1 MPKKNLFNNLKD
13 YNNELEKVL
22 EKKEFSQEVKKSTP

>member
-22 EKKEFSQEVKKSTP
+22 EREEFYDG

>member
-1 MPKKNLFNNLKD
+1 MPRKNLFNNLKD

-22 EKKEFSQEVKKSTP
+22 EKKRIFARGKKSTP

>member
-1 MPKKNLFNNLKD
+1 MPRKNLFNNLKD

-22 EKKEFSQEVKKSTP
+22 EREEFYDG

>member
-22 EKKEFSQEVKKSTP
+22 EKNKIATEE